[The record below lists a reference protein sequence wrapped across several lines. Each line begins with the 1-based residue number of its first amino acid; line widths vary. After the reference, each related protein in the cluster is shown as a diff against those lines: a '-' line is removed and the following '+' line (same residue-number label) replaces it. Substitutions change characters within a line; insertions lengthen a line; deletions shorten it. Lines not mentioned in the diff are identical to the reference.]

1 MAHTIDHYAEIL
13 RRMEIAALA
22 AGRTAQDVQLLAV
35 SKRQSV
41 NAIRR
46 VAGYGQ
52 QSFGENYLQ
61 EAQAKMTELAD
72 LSLDWHY
79 IGRLQSNKTGDV
91 ARLFNWVHSL
101 DRLKI
106 ARRLD
111 EQRPESAPAL
121 NVFVEVNISGE
132 RSKGGIEPDEV
143 PDFVASLASFD
154 RLRVRG
160 LMALPSPESDISAQR
175 QSFRQLCEILAA
187 LEQPQ
192 LDGLSMGT
200 SSDFEAAIA
209 EGATLVRIGTA
220 LFGPR
225 D

>member
-1 MAHTIDHYAEIL
+1 MAYTIDHYADIL
-13 RRMEIAALA
+13 RRIELA
-22 AGRTAQDVQLLAV
+22 AHASGRAAQDVQLLAV

-61 EAQAKMTELAD
+61 EAEAKIAELGD
-72 LSLDWHY
+72 LSLHWHY
-79 IGRLQSNKTGDV
+79 IGRLQSNKTGIV
-91 ARLFNWVHSL
+91 ARLFDWVHSL

-111 EQRPESAPAL
+111 DQRPESAPAL
-121 NVFVEVNISGE
+121 NVCVEVNISGE
-132 RSKGGIEPDEV
+132 RSKGGIDPDEV
-143 PDFVASLASFD
+143 PDFIASLASFS

-160 LMALPSPESDISAQR
+160 LMALPSPESAISAQR
-175 QSFRQLCEILAA
+175 KSFHRLSEILAA

-192 LDGLSMGT
+192 LDSLSMGT
-200 SSDFEAAIA
+200 SNDFEAAIA
-209 EGATLVRIGTA
+209 EGSTLVRIGTA